1 MGFSYQ
7 LNALTEEE
15 LAKDA
20 KEEFGET
27 KNLMEVDLLFYSLLS
42 LLAVSKLPQQDLL
55 DSASVDMPVRKY
67 KCILKKNMR
76 RKNKNIFI
84 CHTSIV
90 SKAIHYVP
98 CQHP

>member
-27 KNLMEVDLLFYSLLS
+27 TNLLEVFSLVYSNNKNLALLFS
-42 LLAVSKLPQQDLL
+42 DFNERFE
-55 DSASVDMPVRKY
+55 DMDGKISPPP
-67 KCILKKNMR
+67 LNP
-76 RKNKNIFI
+76 
-84 CHTSIV
+84 
-90 SKAIHYVP
+90 AG
-98 CQHP
+98 

>member
-27 KNLMEVDLLFYSLLS
+27 KNLMEVLFSLLWGS
-42 LLAVSKLPQQDLL
+42 LVGHLNRVLFSDFNERLED
-55 DSASVDMPVRKY
+55 VDGKIAPPP
-67 KCILKKNMR
+67 LNP
-76 RKNKNIFI
+76 
-84 CHTSIV
+84 
-90 SKAIHYVP
+90 AG
-98 CQHP
+98 

>member
-27 KNLMEVDLLFYSLLS
+27 KNLMEVYLLFYRLLS
-42 LLAVSKLPQQDLL
+42 
-55 DSASVDMPVRKY
+55 
-67 KCILKKNMR
+67 
-76 RKNKNIFI
+76 
-84 CHTSIV
+84 
-90 SKAIHYVP
+90 IHR
-98 CQHP
+98 

>member
-27 KNLMEVDLLFYSLLS
+27 KNLLEVFSLVYITIEFSWWITLLRLVCRL
-42 LLAVSKLPQQDLL
+42 Q
-55 DSASVDMPVRKY
+55 
-67 KCILKKNMR
+67 
-76 RKNKNIFI
+76 
-84 CHTSIV
+84 
-90 SKAIHYVP
+90 
-98 CQHP
+98 

>member
-27 KNLMEVDLLFYSLLS
+27 TTLLEVFSLVYSINKDLALLFSDFNERFEDMDGKISPPPLN
-42 LLAVSKLPQQDLL
+42 
-55 DSASVDMPVRKY
+55 SAG
-67 KCILKKNMR
+67 
-76 RKNKNIFI
+76 
-84 CHTSIV
+84 
-90 SKAIHYVP
+90 
-98 CQHP
+98 